1 MEAQELAQLARL
13 IRGQR
18 WAALGT
24 MTRQDPLASMVAYA
38 PEPDFSG
45 FLMHLSQLSRHTKNL
60 LANPHASLAISEPE
74 TGAEN
79 PQTLVRVSIQG
90 EVDPPDAC
98 PRKHPGRGRL
108 PPARCPGIRGG
119 GRNLQTTASGFLP
132 PVRFWGFHP
141 IPPRSAGGAIHRG
154 VRPEAATTRSIR

>member
-1 MEAQELAQLARL
+1 MPMEAQELAQLARL

-24 MTRQDPLASMVAYA
+24 VTRQAPLASMVAYA

-90 EVDPPDAC
+90 KVDSL
-98 PRKHPGRGRL
+98 L
-108 PPARCPGIRGG
+108 PNAQGY
-119 GRNLQTTASGFLP
+119 A
-132 PVRFWGFHP
+132 
-141 IPPRSAGGAIHRG
+141 
-154 VRPEAATTRSIR
+154 EAAEIYKRHLPASVPLFDFEDFILFRLVPREARYIAGFARAYTVSAAKMREAAATRSIR